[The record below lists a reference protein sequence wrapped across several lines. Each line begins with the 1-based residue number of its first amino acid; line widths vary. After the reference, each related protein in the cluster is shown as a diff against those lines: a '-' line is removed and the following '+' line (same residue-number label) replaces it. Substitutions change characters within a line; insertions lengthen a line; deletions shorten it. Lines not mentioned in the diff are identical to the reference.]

1 MYIDFTCIATS
12 PLSVP
17 QLREVH
23 NRLQPVVGDS
33 LVLINLAMM
42 HYQKV
47 MFITPQQLA
56 HQIDVLVETLPPD
69 MLFMYVGGQGDLLP
83 QAKIK
88 LREDMWAFIN
98 GTINFIDRQQTIR
111 ALIAAAFERNYYV
124 RANHVMDDA
133 LQPYL
138 IVTVTPRV

>member
-1 MYIDFTCIATS
+1 MYIDFTCIAAS

-17 QLREVH
+17 LLVEVN

>member
-1 MYIDFTCIATS
+1 MYIDFTCIAAS

-42 HYQKV
+42 HYQQV
-47 MFITPQQLA
+47 MFVTPQQLA

-98 GTINFIDRQQTIR
+98 GTINFIDGQQTIR